1 MTNFNLNDRN
11 RFSCDVVIVGC
22 GAAGLYT
29 ALQLDPKLSCALLN
43 KAGVERCDSMYAQ
56 GGIAAV
62 SEENDLSFLDHKEKH
77 FHDTLVAGAGHC
89 KEAAVRVLVE
99 EAWANIEEL
108 LRYGVPFDAAKGR
121 FLLTREG
128 GHSENRIL
136 HCGGD
141 ATGKYLT
148 RRLYELAAA
157 RPGLTFFN
165 GMCLCDIVTDEDAV
179 YGVTAMDQNGV
190 PCYFAAAKVVIA
202 TGGIGQIYEK
212 STNDRCLSGDGIAAA
227 RRGGAVLQDME
238 FVQFHPT
245 AFLYPD
251 ESGRYFLISES
262 LRGEGGILRN
272 HRGEAFM
279 DQVHPLK
286 DLAPRDIV
294 ARAIDAEM
302 KKKGSPHVYLDM
314 TKTEADVLQKR
325 FPTIYDA
332 CLAKGIDMAKE
343 WIPVLPVQHYFMGG
357 IQTDLNGKTN
367 LDGLYACG
375 EAACTGVHGAN
386 RLASNSLLE
395 CLVFGRRCARHING
409 AAPVRP
415 KEERGERGKGEKGI
429 FADFVDYDREIRFLM
444 TGDCGIVRHGTAL
457 AKAASRLKEIV
468 SELDAA
474 ALVTTAA
481 VTTHHKAL
489 VAKEVLEAA
498 LARKESLG
506 AHERSDET
514 RQGGNENGISL

>member
-1 MTNFNLNDRN
+1 MTNFNPNDMN
-11 RFSCDVVIVGC
+11 RFSCDVVIVGS

-62 SEENDLSFLDHKEKH
+62 NQGDTEGFLDHQEKH
-77 FHDTLVAGAGHC
+77 IYDTLVAGAGHC
-89 KEAAVRVLVE
+89 DEAAVRVLVE
-99 EAWANIEEL
+99 EAWDNMEEL
-108 LRYGVPFDAAKGR
+108 IRYGVPFDKEKGR

-148 RRLYELAAA
+148 RPLYDLALA

-165 GMCLCDIVTDEDAV
+165 GMCLCDIVAGEGAV
-179 YGVTAMDQNGV
+179 CGVTAMDQRGV
-190 PCYFAAAKVVIA
+190 PCYFAASKVVIA

-227 RRGGAVLQDME
+227 RRAGAVLQDME

-251 ESGRYFLISES
+251 DRGRYFLISES

-272 HRGEAFM
+272 QRGEAFM
-279 DQVHPLK
+279 EQVHPLK

-294 ARAIDAEM
+294 ARAIDVEM
-302 KKKGSPHVYLDM
+302 KKEGSPNVYLDM
-314 TKTEADVLQKR
+314 TKTEANVLKKR
-325 FPTIYDA
+325 FPTIYNA

-357 IQTDLNGKTN
+357 IKTDLNGKTN
-367 LDGLYACG
+367 LEGLYACG

-395 CLVFGRRCARHING
+395 CLVFGRRCARHIND
-409 AAPVRP
+409 ATFFRP
-415 KEERGERGKGEKGI
+415 KSESQRQGKAQKEI
-429 FADFVDYDREIRFLM
+429 CPDFADFDREIRFLM
-444 TGDCGIVRHGTAL
+444 TRDCGIVRYGAAL
-457 AKAASRLKEIV
+457 AKAASRLREIV
-468 SELDAA
+468 SALDAA
-474 ALVTTAA
+474 VLVTEAA

-506 AHERSDET
+506 AHERSDE
-514 RQGGNENGISL
+514 RAQ